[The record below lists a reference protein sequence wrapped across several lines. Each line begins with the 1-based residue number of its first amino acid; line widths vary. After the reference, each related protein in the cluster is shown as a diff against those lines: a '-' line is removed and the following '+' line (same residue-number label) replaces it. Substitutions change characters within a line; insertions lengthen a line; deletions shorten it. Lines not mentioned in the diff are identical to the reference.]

1 MPRRSERKEAEEES
15 KVILMGEEIAEGGSH
30 RYHGGGVWGVF
41 LIFSGSLLLLNS
53 FGTLPWEIWNRLID
67 FWPVLLILVGIR
79 IMLGK
84 SLLSRLLMTL
94 ISLFV
99 FGTIFLFVLSKEAP
113 LLVESLPRQWLQWA
127 NVWEV
132 IRR

>member
-1 MPRRSERKEAEEES
+1 MAGRIKKEAEEES
-15 KVILMGEEIAEGGSH
+15 KVILMGEEIAEGGSRH
-30 RYHGGGVWGVF
+30 YHGGGVWGVF

>member
-1 MPRRSERKEAEEES
+1 MAGRINKEAEEES
-15 KVILMGEEIAEGGSH
+15 KVILMGEEIAEGGNR
-30 RYHGGGVWGVF
+30 RYHGGGGWGVF

-99 FGTIFLFVLSKEAP
+99 FGSIFLYVLGKEAP

>member
-1 MPRRSERKEAEEES
+1 MAGRINKEAEEES
-15 KVILMGEEIAEGGSH
+15 KVILMGEEIAEGQH
-30 RYHGGGVWGVF
+30 RRYHGGGVWGVF

-53 FGTLPWEIWNRLID
+53 FGTLPWEIWNRFID

-84 SLLSRLLMTL
+84 SLLSRLLMSL
-94 ISLFV
+94 ISLTV
-99 FGTIFLFVLSKEAP
+99 LGSIFLYVLGKEAP
-113 LLVESLPRQWLQWA
+113 LLIESLPRQWLQWA

>member
-1 MPRRSERKEAEEES
+1 MAGRINKEAEEKS
-15 KVILMGEEIAEGGSH
+15 KVILMGEEIAEGEH
-30 RYHGGGVWGVF
+30 HHYHGGGVWGVF

-94 ISLFV
+94 ISLSV
-99 FGTIFLFVLSKEAP
+99 FGTIFLYVLGKEAP

>member
-1 MPRRSERKEAEEES
+1 MAGKIKRKVEEAS
-15 KVILMGEEIAEGGSH
+15 KVILMGEEIAEGGNR

-99 FGTIFLFVLSKEAP
+99 FGSIFLYVLGKEAP